1 MATPAAARL
10 PIQTRSEA
18 GSLLADCDRSRAA
31 SQMNNASAPNQTK
44 VARAQAIASF
54 LSTLSPSLDGNRT
67 LPRPAGSG
75 GDSSA
80 AERSEPPS
88 NVQLSAVGEVR
99 LSPPDLQWRHL
110 ARTASAPKSTACK
123 ILGSPARLQQFFLSY
138 GRRGGPRVGNRRCAS
153 RSSPMSMLRR
163 STGRIPFETST
174 LGIRPSTSRRV
185 RLCTWRPRTGSQFGE
200 C

>member
-18 GSLLADCDRSRAA
+18 GSLVADCDRSRAA

-138 GRRGGPRVGNRRCAS
+138 GQAWRSKSREPALRQQIITDEHAPAQYRTDTVRNLDAWYPAFDVKAGQALYLAPKDRVS
-153 RSSPMSMLRR
+153 
-163 STGRIPFETST
+163 
-174 LGIRPSTSRRV
+174 V
-185 RLCTWRPRTGSQFGE
+185 W
-200 C
+200 